1 MDDLDMG
8 ALDIL
13 GAGIVTTNEAS
24 KDPEEEARKAEAA
37 RHEAASDALSTAI
50 KTEALS
56 KGLATKFKLTHAN
69 KDDAGKRVNLL
80 LVDQVTSTSVRL
92 RWTRPKTRYRLDGV
106 RIMMRESYGGQ
117 GFGSGAF
124 TTATYCQ
131 AFFFEEPQEIDR
143 LWSVFFGILTR
154 GGEGGANAL
163 ASGDDYVLAQKL
175 TIAQSDPKPAAP
187 PHDSGCALVGFDY
200 KDRYSESKRA
210 RMVRQWE
217 KLEVEIIGAPGDRA
231 KIAVQATRSATRIYQ
246 GAVLLDACRVFM
258 LGRDEVG
265 DCCSE
270 LEKAAGEPRLN
281 ETGVLRVTVLE
292 VINLPRFAGEAPPQL
307 PDKAYPLA
315 EKDAATILD
324 DDGLDDDEP
333 KVARRA
339 TVTKKASGKE
349 RPSKPRLVIKWGAK
363 VVGESEPFDPIEEEK
378 HALSPVGG
386 VTPQA
391 IAVDAARPTWRECD
405 KTRHVLKVKASAKL
419 GGIGVTDTIAG
430 QVAKSMMRD
439 SVLEIEVQD
448 TAVRGVAARARRRKF
463 ELGSVG
469 DAQKARKGAA
479 GKRRT
484 TMRSLVK
491 RPGTPSKGAGDKSD
505 DEQKA
510 EDDAAAREAERERL
524 VEERRTRAAEEKAQR
539 ARRQDALLARR
550 QTAVF
555 GLAPARAR
563 PTSPGS
569 EQREAPGKLPP
580 RPGTPGTDSEDEH
593 LREQIVDT
601 SKTETQHVDALA
613 SNAGLAIAGQQGLLA
628 ASRGEQR
635 RGGGRMTMFGRKK
648 PDEDDGGGAPIGR
661 LRLTTRELMCAPP
674 YRAWYRLEDETGLT
688 HMCVA
693 LLVRFWDP
701 VPRVPVFSFMARDVA
716 KKEKEAEKER
726 ALLSSKT
733 KQFQEEKRKQREIA
747 KSIGAL
753 SRKLATECLNP
764 KQRNTYFGKL
774 LFMLGCSAGARV
786 AKAGSSK
793 SKKEVNDGETK
804 KNLQG
809 AIATMTIDR
818 MDPTEA
824 QQRIPV
830 PELLKRKAE
839 MVRQGVLEEC
849 VANLCN
855 PRTQESAA
863 ALIAA
868 VVTFPRVLIVNSSD
882 IHRCSAALQG
892 LVRGLGVL
900 DFIEEACDVYCAEIQ
915 GAGASAKDDDNAI
928 SDASRAVAP
937 MSVAEKA
944 CAAAFEG
951 GRCAP
956 ARAPPAATAG
966 ALLAVVFGGARTM
979 LVTEMSQRPCLFPV
993 LARAVQENVPCAKK
1007 CLENLNFAIQ
1017 FPPKLVHQYR
1027 RFRVLVPYLHDEYW
1041 RCPSLEMEMDAN
1053 EEEMQNACRGARKR
1067 ARAAERHRLATGA
1080 FPRRVR
1086 VPVRDTPLKVADASS
1101 DFSTKVTAAGSHA
1114 FFLEDAARP
1123 DLEFVAVAYGEMR
1136 EGGALEDLS
1145 AEMDAAVG
1153 SPRPGTGAKRPRP
1166 RSARARLL
1174 EGGTPADDDEKQEED
1189 VQKKFAAF
1197 FHRDSESDAN
1207 ESSDDGGSD
1216 SELSMEGAEQKKRA
1230 KTPKGPE
1237 VEGAG
1242 SAGLAAIGLGKAWRR
1257 KSMVKSQ
1264 ADADARAKAVG
1275 DVAANPLQLEF
1286 VEKEEE
1292 PRRGSVK
1299 GALSALAGGS
1309 KWKNMIKP
1317 KKADLPV
1324 PEPGDGDAP
1333 LNPQVGRRRS
1343 FGMAA
1348 SARSLGAMKKL
1359 RAKIK
1364 GDGGDDDEPPPSSE
1378 EDG

>member
-1 MDDLDMG
+1 MHPSQLSVVALCAGPAGGSCVGARAARGRRAAANTTARVGAARGRRAAATMDDLDMG

-124 TTATYCQ
+124 TTVVEHTREPETRSRVVTSLKSDTEYEFQLAAVHDRAQKKGGAKPMIVDGTRVTSNPIRTTKATYCQ

-187 PHDSGCALVGFDY
+187 SDDDPHPRPCCLTGRQCLVLNLPGGLDGGCCADIEVKESRRYRVEVFVYHDCSTDREELPHAVPHDSGCALVGFDY

-281 ETGVLRVTVLE
+281 ETGVLRVTV
-292 VINLPRFAGEAPPQL
+292 
-307 PDKAYPLA
+307 
-315 EKDAATILD
+315 
-324 DDGLDDDEP
+324 
-333 KVARRA
+333 ARRA
-339 TVTKKASGKE
+339 TVNKKASGKE

-405 KTRHVLKVKASAKL
+405 TTRHVLKVKASAKL
-419 GGIGVTDTIAG
+419 GGIGVTDNIAG

-448 TAVRGVAARARRRKF
+448 TAVRGVAARA
-463 ELGSVG
+463 
-469 DAQKARKGAA
+469 
-479 GKRRT
+479 
-484 TMRSLVK
+484 
-491 RPGTPSKGAGDKSD
+491 
-505 DEQKA
+505 
-510 EDDAAAREAERERL
+510 
-524 VEERRTRAAEEKAQR
+524 
-539 ARRQDALLARR
+539 
-550 QTAVF
+550 
-555 GLAPARAR
+555 APQAR
-563 PTSPGS
+563 PTSPGAS
-569 EQREAPGKLPP
+569 SARRRASPP

-868 VVTFPRVLIVNSSD
+868 VVTFPVLIVNSSD

-1067 ARAAERHRLATGA
+1067 ARRGAAPPRDGRFPAAARARHGR
-1080 FPRRVR
+1080 
-1086 VPVRDTPLKVADASS
+1086 
-1101 DFSTKVTAAGSHA
+1101 GSHA

-1136 EGGALEDLS
+1136 EGALEDLS

-1153 SPRPGTGAKRPRP
+1153 SPRPGTGAKRSKSPGTPKRGKSPERPNSRHRHTPKRPSRP
-1166 RSARARLL
+1166 RSARPRPRSARLL

-1230 KTPKGPE
+1230 KTPKAPE

-1257 KSMVKSQ
+1257 KSMV
-1264 ADADARAKAVG
+1264 
-1275 DVAANPLQLEF
+1275 
-1286 VEKEEE
+1286 
-1292 PRRGSVK
+1292 
-1299 GALSALAGGS
+1299 
-1309 KWKNMIKP
+1309 
-1317 KKADLPV
+1317 
-1324 PEPGDGDAP
+1324 
-1333 LNPQVGRRRS
+1333 GRRRS

-1348 SARSLGAMKKL
+1348 SARSLGAMKQL

-1378 EDG
+1378 EDGACALERRGLGSAASPQSPPPTRATSSAGPRPPTSP

>member
-1 MDDLDMG
+1 
-8 ALDIL
+8 
-13 GAGIVTTNEAS
+13 
-24 KDPEEEARKAEAA
+24 
-37 RHEAASDALSTAI
+37 
-50 KTEALS
+50 
-56 KGLATKFKLTHAN
+56 
-69 KDDAGKRVNLL
+69 
-80 LVDQVTSTSVRL
+80 
-92 RWTRPKTRYRLDGV
+92 
-106 RIMMRESYGGQ
+106 
-117 GFGSGAF
+117 
-124 TTATYCQ
+124 
-131 AFFFEEPQEIDR
+131 
-143 LWSVFFGILTR
+143 
-154 GGEGGANAL
+154 
-163 ASGDDYVLAQKL
+163 
-175 TIAQSDPKPAAP
+175 
-187 PHDSGCALVGFDY
+187 
-200 KDRYSESKRA
+200 
-210 RMVRQWE
+210 
-217 KLEVEIIGAPGDRA
+217 
-231 KIAVQATRSATRIYQ
+231 
-246 GAVLLDACRVFM
+246 
-258 LGRDEVG
+258 
-265 DCCSE
+265 
-270 LEKAAGEPRLN
+270 
-281 ETGVLRVTVLE
+281 
-292 VINLPRFAGEAPPQL
+292 
-307 PDKAYPLA
+307 
-315 EKDAATILD
+315 
-324 DDGLDDDEP
+324 
-333 KVARRA
+333 
-339 TVTKKASGKE
+339 
-349 RPSKPRLVIKWGAK
+349 
-363 VVGESEPFDPIEEEK
+363 
-378 HALSPVGG
+378 
-386 VTPQA
+386 
-391 IAVDAARPTWRECD
+391 
-405 KTRHVLKVKASAKL
+405 
-419 GGIGVTDTIAG
+419 
-430 QVAKSMMRD
+430 
-439 SVLEIEVQD
+439 
-448 TAVRGVAARARRRKF
+448 
-463 ELGSVG
+463 
-469 DAQKARKGAA
+469 
-479 GKRRT
+479 
-484 TMRSLVK
+484 
-491 RPGTPSKGAGDKSD
+491 
-505 DEQKA
+505 
-510 EDDAAAREAERERL
+510 
-524 VEERRTRAAEEKAQR
+524 
-539 ARRQDALLARR
+539 
-550 QTAVF
+550 
-555 GLAPARAR
+555 
-563 PTSPGS
+563 
-569 EQREAPGKLPP
+569 
-580 RPGTPGTDSEDEH
+580 
-593 LREQIVDT
+593 
-601 SKTETQHVDALA
+601 
-613 SNAGLAIAGQQGLLA
+613 
-628 ASRGEQR
+628 
-635 RGGGRMTMFGRKK
+635 
-648 PDEDDGGGAPIGR
+648 
-661 LRLTTRELMCAPP
+661 
-674 YRAWYRLEDETGLT
+674 
-688 HMCVA
+688 MCVA

-701 VPRVPVFSFMARDVA
+701 VPRVPVFSFMARD
-716 KKEKEAEKER
+716 
-726 ALLSSKT
+726 
-733 KQFQEEKRKQREIA
+733 
-747 KSIGAL
+747 
-753 SRKLATECLNP
+753 
-764 KQRNTYFGKL
+764 
-774 LFMLGCSAGARV
+774 
-786 AKAGSSK
+786 AGSSK

-956 ARAPPAATAG
+956 RGRRRRRRPARCSPSSSA
-966 ALLAVVFGGARTM
+966 ARTM

-1017 FPPKLVHQYR
+1017 FPPKL
-1027 RFRVLVPYLHDEYW
+1027 
-1041 RCPSLEMEMDAN
+1041 MEMDAN

-1136 EGGALEDLS
+1136 EGALEDLS

-1153 SPRPGTGAKRPRP
+1153 SPRPGTGAKRSKSPGTPKRGKSPERP
-1166 RSARARLL
+1166 NSRHRHTPKRPLTPEERQAKAAERARLL

-1189 VQKKFAAF
+1189 
-1197 FHRDSESDAN
+1197 RP
-1207 ESSDDGGSD
+1207 
-1216 SELSMEGAEQKKRA
+1216 SMEGAEKKRA
-1230 KTPKGPE
+1230 KTPKAPE

-1299 GALSALAGGS
+1299 GAFSALAGGS

-1348 SARSLGAMKKL
+1348 SARSLGA
-1359 RAKIK
+1359 
-1364 GDGGDDDEPPPSSE
+1364 
-1378 EDG
+1378 

>member
-69 KDDAGKRVNLL
+69 KDDGQAREPAARRPGD
-80 LVDQVTSTSVRL
+80 VD
-92 RWTRPKTRYRLDGV
+92 
-106 RIMMRESYGGQ
+106 

-124 TTATYCQ
+124 TTVVEHTREPETRSRVVTSLKSDTEYEFQLAAVHDRAQKKGGAKPMIVDGTRVTSNPIRTTKATYCQ

-187 PHDSGCALVGFDY
+187 SDDDRTAACCLTGRQCLVLNLPGGLDGGCCADIEVKESRRYRVEVFVYHDCSTDREELPHAVPHDSGCALVGFDY

-217 KLEVEIIGAPGDRA
+217 KLE
-231 KIAVQATRSATRIYQ
+231 
-246 GAVLLDACRVFM
+246 
-258 LGRDEVG
+258 
-265 DCCSE
+265 
-270 LEKAAGEPRLN
+270 
-281 ETGVLRVTVLE
+281 
-292 VINLPRFAGEAPPQL
+292 
-307 PDKAYPLA
+307 
-315 EKDAATILD
+315 DAATILD

-339 TVTKKASGKE
+339 TVNKKASGKE

-405 KTRHVLKVKASAKL
+405 TTRHVLKVKASAKL
-419 GGIGVTDTIAG
+419 GGIGVTDNIAG

-469 DAQKARKGAA
+469 DAQKAREGAA

-628 ASRGEQR
+628 ASRR
-635 RGGGRMTMFGRKK
+635 AARGGRMTMFGRKK

-688 HMCVA
+688 HI
-693 LLVRFWDP
+693 
-701 VPRVPVFSFMARDVA
+701 FMARDVA

-764 KQRNTYFGKL
+764 KQRNTYLGKL

-793 SKKEVNDGETK
+793 SKKE
-804 KNLQG
+804 
-809 AIATMTIDR
+809 
-818 MDPTEA
+818 
-824 QQRIPV
+824 
-830 PELLKRKAE
+830 
-839 MVRQGVLEEC
+839 
-849 VANLCN
+849 
-855 PRTQESAA
+855 ESAA

-937 MSVAEKA
+937 MS
-944 CAAAFEG
+944 
-951 GRCAP
+951 
-956 ARAPPAATAG
+956 
-966 ALLAVVFGGARTM
+966 
-979 LVTEMSQRPCLFPV
+979 
-993 LARAVQENVPCAKK
+993 ENVPCAKK

-1053 EEEMQNACRGARKR
+1053 EEEMQHACRGARKR
-1067 ARAAERHRLATGA
+1067 ARRGAAPPRDGR

-1086 VPVRDTPLKVADASS
+1086 VP
-1101 DFSTKVTAAGSHA
+1101 
-1114 FFLEDAARP
+1114 DAARP

-1136 EGGALEDLS
+1136 EGALEDLS

-1153 SPRPGTGAKRPRP
+1153 SPRPGTGAKRSKSPGTPKRGKSPERP
-1166 RSARARLL
+1166 NSRHRHTPKRPLTPEERQAKAAERARLL

-1230 KTPKGPE
+1230 KTPKAPE

-1299 GALSALAGGS
+1299 GAFSALAGGS

-1333 LNPQVGRRRS
+1333 LNPQ
-1343 FGMAA
+1343 
-1348 SARSLGAMKKL
+1348 L